1 MIISIEAE
9 NKSEKIQHYFMIKT
23 LNKLRTEENYFN
35 KIKALYEKITTNNIP
50 SGEKLKAFLLRS
62 RIRQECPLLAL
73 FFLVTSVQYNT
84 GSPSQSN

>member
-23 LNKLRTEENYFN
+23 LNKLSTEENYFN
-35 KIKALYEKITTNNIP
+35 KIIALYEKITTNNIP

-73 FFLVTSVQYNT
+73 FFLVTSVQYDT